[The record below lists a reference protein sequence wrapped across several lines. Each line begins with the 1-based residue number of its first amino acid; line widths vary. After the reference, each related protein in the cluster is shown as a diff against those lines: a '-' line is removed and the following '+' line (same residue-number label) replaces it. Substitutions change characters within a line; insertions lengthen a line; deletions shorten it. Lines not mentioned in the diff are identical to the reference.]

1 MKKRPEK
8 GLNCNM
14 YNFFVEINILNIM
27 IQKISPNFLGSQ
39 RINPSQFSKVK
50 LVFVCLFVWSSL
62 SHSSIFHLEKLT
74 LPVKG
79 CKF

>member
-8 GLNCNM
+8 GLNCN
-14 YNFFVEINILNIM
+14 NFFVEINILNIM
-27 IQKISPNFLGSQ
+27 IQKNLAKFLWVSENQ
-39 RINPSQFSKVK
+39 SKPI
-50 LVFVCLFVWSSL
+50 FESETRFCLFVWSSL